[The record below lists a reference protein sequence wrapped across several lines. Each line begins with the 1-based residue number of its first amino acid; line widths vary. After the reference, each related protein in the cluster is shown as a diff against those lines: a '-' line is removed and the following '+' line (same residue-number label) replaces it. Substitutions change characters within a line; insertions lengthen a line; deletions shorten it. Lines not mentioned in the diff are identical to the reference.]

1 MNKEEPIRDQAEKLR
16 KRMKNVD
23 QKVDS
28 IDSAITVQKNE
39 KLPPRSRVHKQ
50 KHMQKKTKIKV
61 KYPLIRLLGMF
72 FILLPILIFS
82 IYSYNESQSTPSST
96 PVEESKGAEA
106 VYYTEEEEEVKE
118 TGAEEEVEENSVTE
132 EESITD
138 EKVVTG
144 EAETIKEEPQIT
156 EQTMEPET
164 AKETN
169 TSGTVSSGGTQ
180 AAPVDQTVV
189 YHKVQPGETIFRL
202 AMKYYKSQAGIDI
215 IKKANSLPS
224 NEISVGQTL
233 TIPLSK

>member
-16 KRMKNVD
+16 KRMKDVD

-28 IDSAITVQKNE
+28 IDSTTTVQKNE

-82 IYSYNESQSTPSST
+82 IYTYNDSQKTSSST

-106 VYYTEEEEEVKE
+106 VYYTEEEEEVIE
-118 TGAEEEVEENSVTE
+118 TDAEEEIEENTVTE
-132 EESITD
+132 EESITV
-138 EKVVTG
+138 EKVETG
-144 EAETIKEEPQIT
+144 EEETKEEPQIT
-156 EQTMEPET
+156 EQTMAPET
-164 AKETN
+164 PKETT
-169 TSGTVSSGGTQ
+169 TSGTVSSGGSQ

-202 AMKYYKSQAGIDI
+202 AMKYYKSQSGIDI

-224 NEISVGQTL
+224 NEITVGQTL

>member
-16 KRMKNVD
+16 KRMKDVD

-28 IDSAITVQKNE
+28 IDSNITVQTNE

-82 IYSYNESQSTPSST
+82 IYSYNESQKTSSGT

-106 VYYTEEEEEVKE
+106 VYYTEEEEEVQE
-118 TGAEEEVEENSVTE
+118 TESEEEIEENTVTE
-132 EESITD
+132 EEAITE
-138 EKVVTG
+138 EKMETG
-144 EAETIKEEPQIT
+144 EETISEESQIT
-156 EQTMEPET
+156 EQTIVPET
-164 AKETN
+164 AKETT
-169 TSGTVSSGGTQ
+169 TSGTVSSGGTK
-180 AAPVDQTVV
+180 AEPVDQSVV

-202 AMKYYKSQAGIDI
+202 AMKYYKSQSGIDI

-224 NEISVGQTL
+224 NEITVGQTL